1 MDEQKDMDFA
11 LGSGSESTVSVSG
24 HVAGETLAGAEA
36 CVSEGQVEGSFGE
49 DVGDDEGG
57 DCEGDDIMVEV
68 LGSNVYVGGVC
79 TNGDGG
85 DEGVG
90 RDESVEVDMGSEGNV
105 RSSGG
110 DGGKVGELD
119 SVAAYISSTVI
130 ETQVVHFEEAE
141 MVVRQDVD
149 SEEVNVSDE
158 KAQDATAEN
167 GLGGSLIEP
176 VGSETQVVV
185 SEVVRESV
193 EVSAGGLVEVVEHEK
208 KLVVGEVDALND
220 LKAQKAGVSDD
231 EVWNPGIE
239 KATVTV
245 NEEGNPKPSSEQSQ
259 VSGGGGDVAGVDNVD
274 ILTSKVAGKET
285 GKTNENSSNPVE
297 EQLVKIEPVGGSTH
311 SGSNV
316 PENSVS
322 SPMPPQV
329 VLGNDTGA
337 TGAQDSEKSQFLK
350 PEESVEDMVHDIALV
365 STTLSLPA
373 QVIPGGV
380 VSVTDGRGLLNSEK
394 ELHLKPEESIGKNT
408 FHDTVLVE
416 SNTEQEMDKDSHG
429 NGAEQVGVDGADQ
442 SLESEKCLEKSAT
455 AFVAPIHPDMEAEEV
470 NEQVSDAEGVLNG
483 GEQIED
489 ERDITPMDTEEVLD
503 SVTAAE
509 TNVVHEVGVKEQFTD
524 AVLDGLHGGQYM
536 EGEKEATDAEQPKA
550 GEEDILKQEAIEGS
564 SEIVPQ
570 PRYELPPEN
579 HVFSASD
586 LVWGKVKS
594 HPWWPGQIFDYTV
607 ASEKAMK
614 YHKKD
619 CFLVAYFGDRTFAW
633 NEPSSLRPF
642 RSYFSQSEKQ
652 GNSEAF
658 QNAVNCALEEVSRR
672 VGLGLACSC
681 IPKEVYEK
689 IRFQKVENAGIC
701 QESSRRDE
709 VDESAS
715 ASSLECNKLLEYI
728 KALARFPSGNSDRL
742 EVVIAKA
749 HMLAFYR
756 LKGYYNLPE
765 FQSCGDI
772 LENKDERIEHTTP
785 NGKDVKGTFS
795 GPDIITYSHK
805 RKHNLRGGVYS
816 KVKERSLSELMDGG
830 LDSLDGG
837 DWLDGN
843 ETDGLV
849 SPSSGKRRKGF
860 EYHVDDDGRK
870 VTVAK
875 VSNTTPAPKQSFKIG
890 ECIQRVASQLTGSPI
905 VKSNSDRPAGDGSA
919 VAFQSSGDVHRGKTI
934 DGTEYSSL
942 DELLSQ
948 LQSAAEDPRKDYHS
962 LKTVVNFFCDFRNSV
977 AVGQLPGMEHVAVDK
992 VGGRKRKSN
1001 SAFGLPETF
1010 EFDDMN
1016 DTYWTDRV
1024 IQNGAEEQT
1033 PRRGRK
1039 VNYQPVVLAQPEKS
1053 PQEGRRPYTRKRYSQ
1068 TVNVL
1073 PPEKPVGY
1081 VDENAPTELVM
1092 NFTEVNS
1099 VPSEIKLN
1107 RMFRRFG
1114 PLKEAET
1121 EVDRESS
1128 RARVVFKKCSD
1139 AEVAI
1144 DSAGKFKIFGSIPV
1158 NYQLNYTPSQ
1168 LNYTPSIQF
1177 SISPSATTHD
1187 QEMQLV
1193 LSSHDHEMH
1202 LDLSAHDQMQLD
1214 LSTHDHMQL
1223 DMQLE
1228 LSSHDQMHL
1237 DLSTFDNL

>member
-1 MDEQKDMDFA
+1 MDEQKDMDVA

-24 HVAGETLAGAEA
+24 HVAGETLAGAVA

-119 SVAAYISSTVI
+119 SVAADISSTVI

-176 VGSETQVVV
+176 VGSETQVVI

-259 VSGGGGDVAGVDNVD
+259 VSAGGGDVAGVDNVD

-329 VLGNDTGA
+329 VLGSDTGA

-416 SNTEQEMDKDSHG
+416 SNTEQEMEKDSHG

-455 AFVAPIHPDMEAEEV
+455 AYVAPIHPDMEAEEV

-536 EGEKEATDAEQPKA
+536 EGEKEATDAEQPKV

-652 GNSEAF
+652 GNSEAL

-905 VKSNSDRPAGDGSA
+905 VKSNSDRPAGDGSD

-1068 TVNVL
+1068 TVNAL
-1073 PPEKPVGY
+1073 PPERPVGY

-1223 DMQLE
+1223 DMQLD